1 MTEDAQ
7 RRSHLLDL
15 IDQASIGGLI
25 EGGFTT
31 IKVFA
36 TTGALHCDGV
46 EVFVP
51 EHAGELAKCA
61 TPVLEYIVRKLDL
74 ERRLDLEVSA

>member
-7 RRSHLLDL
+7 HRSRLLDL
-15 IDQASIGGLI
+15 IEQASLGGVI

-51 EHAGELAKCA
+51 EHMGELDRCE
-61 TPVLEYIVRKLDL
+61 TRVLEYIVTKLDL
-74 ERRLDLEVSA
+74 ERRLGSEV